1 MTGVPVGPT
10 EGPTTVCGMSDSS
23 RADLAKR
30 PDEVASMFD
39 GVAKRY
45 DLTNTVLSFGQD
57 RRWRAATARA
67 LGLRS
72 GDVVLDLAA
81 GTAVSTVELAKSGAI
96 VVAADFSLGM
106 LKAGSH
112 RDVPKV
118 AADAMALP
126 FADESFDAAT
136 ISFGLRN
143 VNDVGVALGELRRV
157 LRPGGRLVICEFSTP
172 TWAPF
177 RTVYLEYLMK
187 ALPEVAT
194 RVSSNPA
201 AYVYLA
207 ESIREWPDQAGLAA
221 LIREAG
227 FRGVHWHNLS
237 GGIAALHSAV
247 K

>member
-1 MTGVPVGPT
+1 
-10 EGPTTVCGMSDSS
+10 MSDE
-23 RADLAKR
+23 RADLSKR
-30 PDEVASMFD
+30 PDEVATMFD

-45 DLTNTVLSFGQD
+45 DMTNTVLSFAQD
-57 RRWRAATARA
+57 RRWRAATRRA
-67 LGLRS
+67 LGLAP
-72 GDVVLDLAA
+72 GEVVLDLAA
-81 GTAVSTVELAKSGAI
+81 GTAVSTVELAKSGARLI
-96 VVAADFSLGM
+96 AADFSLGM
-106 LKAGSH
+106 LKAGVN

-118 AADAMALP
+118 AADALALP

-143 VNDVGVALGELRRV
+143 VNDVGLALRELRRV

-187 ALPEVAT
+187 ALPEVAV
-194 RVSSNPA
+194 RVSSNPS

-207 ESIREWPDQAGLAA
+207 ESIREWPDQRALGGL
-221 LIREAG
+221 ITEAG
-227 FRGVHWHNLS
+227 FRGVHWHNLT

>member
-1 MTGVPVGPT
+1 
-10 EGPTTVCGMSDSS
+10 
-23 RADLAKR
+23 
-30 PDEVASMFD
+30 MFD

-45 DLTNTVLSFGQD
+45 DITNTVLSFAQD
-57 RRWRAATARA
+57 RRWRAATRRA
-67 LGLRS
+67 LGLRR
-72 GDVVLDLAA
+72 GEVVLDLAA
-81 GTAVSTVELAKSGAI
+81 GTAVSAVELAKSGAQA
-96 VVAADFSLGM
+96 VAADFSLGM
-106 LKAGSH
+106 LKAGAN
-112 RDVPKV
+112 RAVPKV
-118 AADAMALP
+118 AADALALP

-143 VNDVGVALGELRRV
+143 VNDVGRALRELRRV

-207 ESIREWPDQAGLAA
+207 ESIREWPDQQMLAG

-227 FRGVHWHNLS
+227 FRGVHWHNLT

>member
-1 MTGVPVGPT
+1 M
-10 EGPTTVCGMSDSS
+10 
-23 RADLAKR
+23 
-30 PDEVASMFD
+30 
-39 GVAKRY
+39 
-45 DLTNTVLSFGQD
+45 
-57 RRWRAATARA
+57 
-67 LGLRS
+67 
-72 GDVVLDLAA
+72 
-81 GTAVSTVELAKSGAI
+81 
-96 VVAADFSLGM
+96 AADFSLGM
-106 LKAGSH
+106 LKAGAN
-112 RDVPKV
+112 RAVPKV
-118 AADAMALP
+118 AADALALP

-143 VNDVGVALGELRRV
+143 VNDVGRALRELRRV

-207 ESIREWPDQAGLAA
+207 ESIREWPDQQMLAG

-227 FRGVHWHNLS
+227 FRGVHWHNLT

>member
-1 MTGVPVGPT
+1 
-10 EGPTTVCGMSDSS
+10 
-23 RADLAKR
+23 
-30 PDEVASMFD
+30 MFD

-45 DLTNTVLSFGQD
+45 DITNTVLSFAQD
-57 RRWRAATARA
+57 RRWRAATRRA
-67 LGLRS
+67 LGLRR
-72 GDVVLDLAA
+72 GEVVLDLAA
-81 GTAVSTVELAKSGAI
+81 GTAVSTVELAKSGAQA
-96 VVAADFSLGM
+96 VAADFSLGM
-106 LKAGSH
+106 LKAGAN
-112 RDVPKV
+112 RAVPKV
-118 AADAMALP
+118 AADALALP

-143 VNDVGVALGELRRV
+143 VNDVGRALRELRRV

-207 ESIREWPDQAGLAA
+207 ESIREWPDQQMLAG

-227 FRGVHWHNLS
+227 FRGVHWHNLT

>member
-1 MTGVPVGPT
+1 MT
-10 EGPTTVCGMSDSS
+10 DQ
-23 RADLAKR
+23 RADSADLSKR

-45 DLTNTVLSFGQD
+45 DVTNTVLSFAQD
-57 RRWRAATARA
+57 RRWRAATRRA
-67 LGLRS
+67 LGLRP
-72 GDVVLDLAA
+72 GEVALDLAA
-81 GTAVSTVELAKSGAI
+81 GTAVSTVELGKSGARVI
-96 VVAADFSLGM
+96 AADFSLGM
-106 LKAGSH
+106 LKAGAR

-118 AADAMALP
+118 AADALALP

-143 VNDVGVALGELRRV
+143 VNDVGLALRELRRV
-157 LRPGGRLVICEFSTP
+157 LRPGGRLVICEFSSP
-172 TWAPF
+172 TWRPF
-177 RTVYLEYLMK
+177 RTVYLEYLMR

-207 ESIREWPDQAGLAA
+207 ESIREWPDQVGLAR
-221 LIREAG
+221 LIRAQG
-227 FRGVHWHNLS
+227 FRGVHWHNLT